1 MLTYIHACTSGP
13 ALWAKT
19 QKLVH
24 SEFTREVSPIT
35 ALMAKLNQ
43 AGLHSNVHTNG
54 DITHTDRQ
62 TDRWASFYNIAQKP
76 LTMFTINNQKH
87 LQMPNYLRLEG
98 IRYTSKLV
106 HACTNFLL

>member
-1 MLTYIHACTSGP
+1 MFTYIHACTSGP

-24 SEFTREVSPIT
+24 SGFTREVSPIT

-87 LQMPNYLRLEG
+87 LANAE
-98 IRYTSKLV
+98 
-106 HACTNFLL
+106 LLKAGGDQIYK